1 MVTVRRSDEYPLLE
15 EEEPIILD
23 ETDLQDFLSDDKFL
37 KIMEAYDNEEDLYE
51 DGRLVI
57 DMDDDVLPQQEQHY
71 VSEMDLSRQRFDA
84 SGIICSFLSVSV
96 VLSDSIVNLNLESCT
111 IDTSSGSTIEKEL
124 LALPLVRLPSLV
136 NLNVANTI
144 PKATQRVS
152 TKWWEGVSSAD
163 WPRITS
169 IKADGIPMRIQDA
182 RILTERK
189 KLAPPLE
196 FISAK
201 GGATHQMN
209 VCIHKELSKIS
220 NNVRVGQNWKAIL
233 ECMSALLYDGI
244 ENIDFLPKLPNT
256 PRCVDVSS
264 STTNT
269 ADVEEEV
276 IKILDEKII
285 FDSALFYQI
294 VLSDLFLLPRLS
306 VATWLMNAVFYYY
319 STNDQ
324 TAASKAL
331 VKLLG
336 WGKEKDISDAC
347 RSFIGKL
354 LWTIYERDSNIMYV
368 CLTKLENIA
377 CKRLMTCAPKCLCLR
392 CCPESKLPDEGLKR
406 NKVYPL
412 STVWAVSVFCQ

>member
-57 DMDDDVLPQQEQHY
+57 DMDDDVLIQQEQQY
-71 VSEMDLSRQRFDA
+71 VSELDLSRQKFDA
-84 SGIICSFLSVSV
+84 SGIISSFLSVST

-111 IDTSSGSTIEKEL
+111 IDTSNGSTIEKEL
-124 LALPLVRLPSLV
+124 LALPRVRLPSLV

-144 PKATQRVS
+144 PKATRQVS
-152 TKWWEGVSSAD
+152 TRWWEGVSSAD

-169 IKADGIPMRIQDA
+169 IKADGMPMNIQDA
-182 RILTERK
+182 RMLTERK

-220 NNVRVGQNWKAIL
+220 NNVRVGQTWRAIL
-233 ECMSALLYDGI
+233 ECMSALLHDGI
-244 ENIDFLPKLPNT
+244 KNIDFLPKLPDT
-256 PRCVDVSS
+256 PRRVDVSS
-264 STTNT
+264 STINT

-276 IKILDEKII
+276 MRILEEKNII
-285 FDSALFYQI
+285 PSSALFYQI
-294 VLSDLFLLPRLS
+294 VLSDLFLLPSLP
-306 VATWLMNAVFYYY
+306 VATWLFSAVLYYY
-319 STNDQ
+319 SGNDQ
-324 TAASKAL
+324 TAATKAL

-336 WGKEKDISDAC
+336 WGNEKGISDVG
-347 RSFIGKL
+347 RIFIGL
-354 LWTIYERDSNIMYV
+354 LLRDIYEKDSNIMYV

-377 CKRLMTCAPKCLCLR
+377 CKRLMDCSPGDTI
-392 CCPESKLPDEGLKR
+392 G
-406 NKVYPL
+406 KVAFYR
-412 STVWAVSVFCQ
+412 AVSNFELSLLGLAKAS